1 MPKSKSE
8 LDEIYNRIITLR
20 DNFAI
25 KLEQY
30 NTAQIHIT
38 TTIENTATGLS
49 QNAKYINKNATVN
62 GKIGFVTSTGYF
74 RPYKY
79 DNDSDVTTISDV
91 FGEGCPAEKT
101 GLPEYKYTDNSD
113 TLEYKDENG
122 DIVSTIK
129 YSNNEIKQGQN
140 CKLDYGGNLF
150 VYNVDESQYSSYEG
164 CKKLSTDTG
173 AETDNLGTLHSGV
186 TNGEDCL
193 EKTANEGH
201 NYFTLGS
208 NNNIVECRTY
218 PTEPAS
224 SELVAK
230 TNEDEDPKSEITIDL
245 FDNREGYFDNTS
257 NLFKKGYKSNIFG
270 SFSSPTKTSVETYA
284 TNSKHNFFKLFRD
297 GNLKIHKI
305 GKTGTSTLKDKS
317 VVFFDAHS
325 GTITDSDHS
334 ILKPIEDTENDY
346 KCHPDLGGNID
357 EDSIIVNWAEK
368 CKNAGCYVYQDTGCA
383 N

>member
-20 DNFAI
+20 DNFAT
-25 KLEQY
+25 KLKQY

-38 TTIENTATGLS
+38 TTITDTATGIS
-49 QNAKYINKNATVN
+49 SNAKFINKNAIVD

-79 DNDSDVTTISDV
+79 DNDSDVTTISDI
-91 FGEGCPAEKT
+91 FGEGCPVET
-101 GLPEYKYTDNSD
+101 TELPEYKYINGDSD
-113 TLEYKDENG
+113 TLKYEVDG
-122 DIVSTIK
+122 AVVSTIK
-129 YSNNEIKQGQN
+129 NSNNAIKEGQK

-150 VYNVDESQYSSYEG
+150 VYNVNESQYSSYEG
-164 CKKLSTDTG
+164 CKKISS
-173 AETDNLGTLHSGV
+173 DNLGTLHLGV
-186 TNGEDCL
+186 TNGKDCL

-201 NYFTLGS
+201 KYFTLGS
-208 NNNIVECRTY
+208 NNNIVECHTY
-218 PTEPAS
+218 PEKPVSTGLDE
-224 SELVAK
+224 K
-230 TNEDEDPKSEITIDL
+230 TKDGAVVDTISEITIDL
-245 FDNREGYFDNTS
+245 FDNSGGYFDNTR

-270 SFSSPTKTSVETYA
+270 SFSATKTSIETYA

-317 VVFFDAHS
+317 VVFFDAYS

-334 ILKPIEDTENDY
+334 NLKPIEDTENDY

-357 EDSIIVNWAEK
+357 EDSIVVDWAKK
-368 CKNAGCYVYQDTGCA
+368 CKDAGCYVYQDTGCA